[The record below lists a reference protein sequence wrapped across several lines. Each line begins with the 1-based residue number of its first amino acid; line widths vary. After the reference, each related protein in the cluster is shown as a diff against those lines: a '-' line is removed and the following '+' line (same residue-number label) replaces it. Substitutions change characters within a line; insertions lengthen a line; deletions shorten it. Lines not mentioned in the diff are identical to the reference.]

1 MPKGTM
7 KATTK
12 ILLCLCILACLPSC
26 GKNFKDLVGL
36 EAGARQNVEPA
47 TAAEIQAAILE
58 YQKTVDEKVH
68 ASDRISYYYKMLG
81 LEYMK
86 KKMYGEA
93 YGAYAQ
99 AIEISPQNANLYY
112 YAGICA
118 AYMSKAEIGLAD
130 GSEAKRQ
137 DYLSKAEKCYKRAI
151 EVDPT
156 DYRTMYALA
165 VLYALE
171 LNRPEAAA
179 PLIQAYIAKNEKDSN
194 ARFLLARVRY
204 AQGRYEDAV
213 ALYDWIASNSTIEA
227 ERQTAIDDKSK
238 AERML
243 EGGK

>member
-1 MPKGTM
+1 MPKGTI
-7 KATTK
+7 KAIMK
-12 ILLCLCILACLPSC
+12 ILACLCVLACLPSC
-26 GKNFKDLVGL
+26 GKSFKDLVDLQG
-36 EAGARQNVEPA
+36 GARKNVDPA
-47 TAAEIQAAILE
+47 TAAEIQAAIVE
-58 YQKTVDEKVH
+58 YQKVVDEKVH

-86 KKMYGEA
+86 RKMYGEA
-93 YGAYAQ
+93 FGAYAQ

-137 DYLSKAEKCYKRAI
+137 DYLSKAEKCYRRAL
-151 EVDPT
+151 EVDPG
-156 DYRTMYALA
+156 DVRTMYALA
-165 VLYALE
+165 VVYALE
-171 LNRPEAAA
+171 LNRPDDAA
-179 PLIQAYIAKNEKDSN
+179 PLLKAYLARNEKDVN

-204 AQGRYEDAV
+204 AQGKYEDAI
-213 ALYDWIASNSTIEA
+213 ALYDWIAGNSVIEA
-227 ERQTAIDDKSK
+227 ERQAAIDDKAK